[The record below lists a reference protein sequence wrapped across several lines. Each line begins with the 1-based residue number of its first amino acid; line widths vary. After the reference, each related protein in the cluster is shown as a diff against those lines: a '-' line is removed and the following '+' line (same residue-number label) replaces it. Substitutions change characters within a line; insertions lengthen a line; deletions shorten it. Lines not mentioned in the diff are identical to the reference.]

1 MSQNNEM
8 AAMLVSQ
15 NSPIGVKL
23 FSYANPFF
31 CSNKFLAFVKNGKN
45 QKISAKLFGI
55 FFLVYFKN
63 SESVQQAVS
72 ARVL

>member
-1 MSQNNEM
+1 MVSR
-8 AAMLVSQ
+8 ARPTLVNLIHIS
-15 NSPIGVKL
+15 
-23 FSYANPFF
+23 
-31 CSNKFLAFVKNGKN
+31 LAFVKNGKN
-45 QKISAKLFGI
+45 QKISAKVFGI